1 MLLKQLKSW
10 EKYNQGRHNKVS
22 EERLQILKMLE
33 KGTIDAKEA
42 DELLDTL
49 SKRDLAFDKPK
60 GNKKKAK
67 YIKILVEENG
77 EEKVN
82 ISIPIMIAK
91 TAMSIIPQK
100 AKNQMNEN
108 NINLDE
114 LLKSIEDEAS
124 LGKIVDVNDG
134 GDHVVISLE

>member
-1 MLLKQLKSW
+1 M
-10 EKYNQGRHNKVS
+10 S

-60 GNKKKAK
+60 SNKKQPK

-77 EEKVN
+77 KEKVN

-91 TAMSIIPQK
+91 TAMNIIPQK

-124 LGKIVDVNDG
+124 LGKIVDVDDG